1 MKSSYLTQYSSTQI
15 DEKAEWG
22 IKWKRQGLQGGL
34 RSGQGQPST
43 NFQVGIPKYGLP
55 GFWYQEL
62 STRWNSVDSR
72 SWECDNDA
80 KQTRTNGSVVNVQS
94 DQLAARYRCQAFNN
108 LGSDSHVI
116 KFVRRGKKM
125 LRVLA
130 INIFRRGGSYPDMF
144 CSFVRRG
151 KKMLHVL
158 TMNTFRFAGSYSDIL
173 ALPSCNNLLITSLFM
188 REMNHQKSKI

>member
-1 MKSSYLTQYSSTQI
+1 MKKRNEVLSGNGKDSKVDCVLDKGNPLPTFKWEYQNMVCPDFDTRNCQPVETQ
-15 DEKAEWG
+15 W
-22 IKWKRQGLQGGL
+22 
-34 RSGQGQPST
+34 
-43 NFQVGIPKYGLP
+43 IPVP
-55 GFWYQEL
+55 E
-62 STRWNSVDSR
+62 SVIMTP
-72 SWECDNDA
+72 

-108 LGSDSHVI
+108 LGSDCHVI

-130 INIFRRGGSYPDMF
+130 INIFRRGGSYPDIF